1 MNLRKLDMRKL
12 VAITATLIT
21 AGSFVKAEVS
31 STTVTLGNY
40 LEQVSRQ
47 NQSFI
52 SFEKRQESAV
62 MQVREND
69 LTLSPNIFSNAQ
81 IGSDSKL
88 SAMPIPLLSYDR
100 VDTQNYSVGL
110 KQNTRYGTSLSVSYD
125 VDYTN
130 YVNMPGSS
138 GPFYDARPVVEISQP
153 LWQNG
158 FGKSTRAQLSA
169 TEAKWQVENYTAQ
182 AGMRNMLLDA
192 QITYWNL
199 VIARETVKVQEKNL
213 KRSEDIFSYVS
224 DMAKKNLYEKSD
236 VIQAQASL
244 ESSRLELK
252 SAKDDEHTAL
262 RSFNALKNVPPGT
275 SADTLSSIELESLE
289 AVAVPV
295 THAVKAEV
303 KVAEYQAKSTA
314 EQLNTSIDQ
323 NEPSLALYGSYA
335 LNGRDSTVS
344 DALSSSYS
352 SGKPTGLVGLKFSMP
367 FDQGAVLDVKKGL
380 QKQSESSTLQ
390 YKQKLADQEQE
401 WAELCEKLTDSCERL
416 KMAITIEKLQKDKL
430 ENERVRLQQGR
441 TTTYQVLLFEQD
453 HLQSELS
460 FLRAAST
467 VLTLRAK
474 LTVFQ
479 N

>member
-1 MNLRKLDMRKL
+1 MNCDKQNIICL
-12 VAITATLIT
+12 VVIASISVMSSSIAK
-21 AGSFVKAEVS
+21 AGVS
-31 STTVTLGNY
+31 SETVTLGKY
-40 LEQVSRQ
+40 LEQVSGQ

-52 SFEKRQESAV
+52 SFKRQQESAV

-88 SAMPIPLLSYDR
+88 PSMPIMSYDR
-100 VDTQNYSVGL
+100 VDSQNYSMGV
-110 KQNTRYGTSLSVSYD
+110 KQNTRYGTSLSISYN

-130 YVNMPGSS
+130 YVNMS
-138 GPFYDARPVVEISQP
+138 GGVAPYYDARPVVEISQP

-169 TEAKWQVENYTAQ
+169 TEAKWQTENYTAQ

-192 QITYWNL
+192 EITYWNL
-199 VIARETVKVQEKNL
+199 VIALETVKVQEKNL

-252 SAKDDEHTAL
+252 SAKDDERAVL
-262 RSFNALKNVPPGT
+262 RSFNSLRNMPPDT
-275 SADTLSSIELESLE
+275 PADIISDIDLESLE
-289 AVAVPV
+289 TVNIPV
-295 THAVKAEV
+295 THTLKAEV
-303 KVAEYQAKSTA
+303 KAAEYQVKSTA
-314 EQLNTSIDQ
+314 EQLNTSIDR
-323 NEPSLALYGSYA
+323 NEPSLELYGSYA
-335 LNGRDSTVS
+335 LNGRDSTFS
-344 DALSSSYS
+344 DSLSSSYS
-352 SGKPTGLVGLKFSMP
+352 SGKPTGVVGLKFSMP
-367 FDQGAVLDVKKGL
+367 FNQSAVLDVNNGL
-380 QKQSESSTLQ
+380 QKQIESSTLQ

-401 WAELCEKLTDSCERL
+401 WSDLCGKLSDSCERL
-416 KMAITIEKLQKDKL
+416 KMTITIEKLQKEKL
-430 ENERVRLQQGR
+430 ENERERLQQGR

-474 LTVFQ
+474 LTIFQ